1 MCCCTPSSLPLASG
15 RSRMRRDAAWLGLA
29 MGIHAAGAVAQE
41 ERCYPGPPIYI
52 QRELLGGNYSP
63 ERYRTAI
70 LEYIGSKCA
79 NGQLLK
85 LISPAGRDEQ
95 DRINE
100 EIALAVCAPETLW
113 REPLGSGERALLLF
127 CRISELER

>member
-1 MCCCTPSSLPLASG
+1 MVSFV
-15 RSRMRRDAAWLGLA
+15 
-29 MGIHAAGAVAQE
+29 AGAMAQE
-41 ERCYPGPPIYI
+41 ERCYPGPPLYI
-52 QRELLGGNYSP
+52 QRELLGGKYSP
-63 ERYRTAI
+63 ERYRDAI

-79 NGQLLK
+79 NGQMLK
-85 LISPAGRDEQ
+85 LVSPAGRDEQ